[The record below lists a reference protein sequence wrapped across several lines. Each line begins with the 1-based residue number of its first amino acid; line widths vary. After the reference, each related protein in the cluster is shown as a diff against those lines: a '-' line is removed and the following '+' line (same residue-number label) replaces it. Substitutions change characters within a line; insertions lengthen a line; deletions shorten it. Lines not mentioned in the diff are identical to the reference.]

1 VWLHGLWAV
10 PVLALLAW
18 LMLRSRRAALA
29 KLGPLAAERVSARA
43 MGVHRARAALHV
55 MAAGLVLLA
64 LAGPRW
70 GWRWQELKREGLDI
84 VVVLDTSLSMGAEDV
99 DPSRMERARRELL
112 DLADML
118 AGDRVGMVIF
128 AGGAYPRMPLTV
140 DYGALRFVA
149 KDSTTQTL
157 LARGSDM
164 GAAIDTAV
172 ELLDMEHDA
181 DKAILLISDGE
192 DHVGDAV
199 AAAERAAEAGAH
211 VYVLG
216 VGTTDGAP
224 VPDPQGGF
232 KKDGRGDLVLTRLG
246 EDLLQDVAKAGRG
259 AYVRS
264 VAGRG
269 DLQALYQDEIRGR
282 LQGAELGVRR
292 ERIWNEHFQ
301 WPLAG
306 AVLLLLIGALLR
318 PGRLRLPGAAAGL
331 VLAAALAGGAPAH
344 AQDRVAE
351 LAARQAADPDDLVLA
366 EQLGQALYEAGDFNG
381 AHEVLTGVAER
392 SLDGTQ
398 RNRARTNAGLAA
410 YRSGQLTRAVEDWQ
424 RVLQDDPE
432 HPAAKA
438 NAQAVQ
444 QEILRRLGQ
453 EPPPQDGQQ
462 DGEPQDGEQDGE
474 PQDGQQQDGQ
484 QQDGQQQDGQ
494 QQDGQQQ
501 DGQQQD
507 GQQQEADSQ
516 QGQQDGQQ
524 QPPETDGTRPE
535 DAQREEP
542 EQGDPGSR
550 GEIEEKD
557 GQDGQS
563 SQDALPVGAQQADTG
578 APDGEQV
585 PALGRA
591 GEISPEEAQ
600 RLLDGVEEGTPR
612 VPRTRHREGDK
623 DW

>member
-1 VWLHGLWAV
+1 MSWAEPAWLHGLWAV
-10 PVLALLAW
+10 PVLALIAW
-18 LMLRSRRAALA
+18 AMLRSRTRALA
-29 KLGPLAAERVSARA
+29 RLGPLAAERVSARA
-43 MGVHRARAALHV
+43 VGVHRARAALRIGAV
-55 MAAGLVLLA
+55 ALLLVA

-70 GWRWQELKREGLDI
+70 GWRWQEHKREGLDI
-84 VVVLDTSLSMGAEDV
+84 VVVLDTSLSMGAADV

-149 KDSTTQTL
+149 RDTTTQTL

-164 GAAIDTAV
+164 GAALDEAV
-172 ELLDMEHDA
+172 GLLDMEHES

-192 DHVGDAV
+192 DHGGGAV
-199 AAAERAAEAGAH
+199 DAAARAAEAGAH

-216 VGTTDGAP
+216 VGTPDGAP
-224 VPDPQGGF
+224 VPDPAGGF
-232 KKDGRGDLVLTRLG
+232 KKDARGDLVLTRLG
-246 EDLLQDVAKAGRG
+246 EDLLQEVARAGRG
-259 AYVRS
+259 AYARS

-269 DLQALYQDEIRGR
+269 DLEALYEGEIRGR

-292 ERIWNEHFQ
+292 EKIWNEHHP

-306 AVLLLLIGALLR
+306 AAMLLLVAALLR
-318 PGRLRLPGAAAGL
+318 PGRLRLPGSTATAVVLGL
-331 VLAAALAGGAPAH
+331 LLARPAPAQ
-344 AQDRVAE
+344 APDRVAS
-351 LAARQAADPDDLVLA
+351 LAAEQAADPDDLKLA
-366 EQLGQALYEAGDFNG
+366 EDLGQALFEAGEFNR
-381 AHEVLTGVAER
+381 AHAVLSGVAER
-392 SLDGTQ
+392 TLDAQQ
-398 RNRARTNAGLAA
+398 RSRARSNAGLAA
-410 YRSGQLTRAVEDWQ
+410 YRAGRLTRAVEDWQ

-432 HPAAKA
+432 HPAASA

-444 QEILRRLGQ
+444 QALLRRLGQ
-453 EPPPQDGQQ
+453 EPP
-462 DGEPQDGEQDGE
+462 

-501 DGQQQD
+501 DEGRD
-507 GQQQEADSQ
+507 PG
-516 QGQQDGQQ
+516 
-524 QPPETDGTRPE
+524 DGTRPE
-535 DAQREEP
+535 EADTADDPAPGQGGEIRDQDGADP
-542 EQGDPGSR
+542 ADGATAAAGDPS
-550 GEIEEKD
+550 GE
-557 GQDGQS
+557 
-563 SQDALPVGAQQADTG
+563 A
-578 APDGEQV
+578 GEPGDEV
-585 PALGRA
+585 PALGRP

-612 VPRTRHREGDK
+612 VPRTRHRPGDK